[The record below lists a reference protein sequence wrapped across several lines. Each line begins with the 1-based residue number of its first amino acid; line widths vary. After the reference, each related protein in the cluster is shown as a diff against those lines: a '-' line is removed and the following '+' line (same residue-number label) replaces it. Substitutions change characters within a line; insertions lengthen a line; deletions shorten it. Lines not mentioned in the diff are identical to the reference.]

1 MKRLIIIAG
10 QVAFFIL
17 MSVLMN
23 LLVSALGWKIPGSI
37 LGMFVVFFLLQ
48 AKILR
53 LEWIETGAAWL
64 LAELLLFFIP
74 PSVGIVSYQSLMLH
88 EGLQIVLIIVIGTA
102 FVMVW
107 SGLIAQSISKRKGH
121 TRS

>member
-1 MKRLIIIAG
+1 MKKLIIIAG

-48 AKILR
+48 TKILR

-102 FVMVW
+102 FVMVC

>member
-48 AKILR
+48 TKILR

-102 FVMVW
+102 FVMVC